1 MAETTKTYR
10 AKDYGRSERW
20 WVVLDTLYGHTVG
33 LLSAGVARGAEQPTA
48 GEWAR
53 IDAALAA
60 LGVTRHGGAGTEQ
73 HRYYRTPGG
82 RAYQLALGWDG
93 TLEAEGPYSTA
104 GTQKWAVAG
113 DTAAL
118 VEALAPLCPLEAVA
132 HAD

>member
-1 MAETTKTYR
+1 MAETTKATYR
-10 AKDYGRSERW
+10 AKDYQRSERW
-20 WVVLDTLYGHTVG
+20 CIVLDTLYGHSAHLV
-33 LLSAGVARGAEQPTA
+33 SAGVLRPAEQPPA
-48 GEWAR
+48 GQWAR

-60 LGVTRHGGAGTEQ
+60 LGVTRHGGPGEEQ

-104 GTQKWAVAG
+104 GTRGWGVAG

-118 VEALAPLCPLEAVA
+118 VEALAPLCSLERVA
-132 HAD
+132 